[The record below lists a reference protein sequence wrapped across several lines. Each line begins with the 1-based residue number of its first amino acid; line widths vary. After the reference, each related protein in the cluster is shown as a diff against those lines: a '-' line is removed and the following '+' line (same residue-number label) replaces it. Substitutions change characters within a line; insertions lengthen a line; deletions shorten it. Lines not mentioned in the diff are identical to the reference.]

1 MGWILSH
8 AQKLSTDIVTQLT
21 TYQNILD
28 GGSQLTVYVLQIII
42 ANGFADEELI

>member
-1 MGWILSH
+1 MGLILSH
-8 AQKLSTDIVTQLT
+8 AQKLSTDIITQLT

-28 GGSQLTVYVLQIII
+28 GGSQLTVNVLQITI